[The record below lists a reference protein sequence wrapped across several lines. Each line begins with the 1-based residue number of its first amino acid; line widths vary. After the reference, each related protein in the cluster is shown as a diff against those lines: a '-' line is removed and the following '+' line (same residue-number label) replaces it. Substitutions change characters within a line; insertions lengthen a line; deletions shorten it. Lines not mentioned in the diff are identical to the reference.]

1 VTRPRFT
8 HKDYVLIADTIAR
21 LDLHLPS
28 CDRSA
33 CNGEAVGHSF
43 RRESIANEFADALRG
58 TNPAFD
64 YARFIAAA
72 TGKPTTRRDVQ
83 RKGDL

>member
-1 VTRPRFT
+1 MTRPRFT

-21 LDLHLPS
+21 LDDVTSDGL
-28 CDRSA
+28 
-33 CNGEAVGHSF
+33 
-43 RRESIANEFADALRG
+43 RETIAARFANVLRG

-72 TGKPTTRRDVQ
+72 IGKPTTRRDVQ
-83 RKGDL
+83 R